1 MNHEQALLRRIRWLT
16 GLLILGLVLSGATAI
31 PLPAEVNLLVH
42 WTGAN
47 GGWDLARWLLRVQD
61 ALAQT
66 QAQHPFLFY
75 GTDWLAFG
83 HFVIAIA
90 FIGAL
95 RDPIRNRWLFD
106 FGLMACVLVI
116 PYALVFGSLRGIP
129 FWWRLI
135 DCSLGCLGSSPCGF
149 AANGPANWSKA
160 LTAGDGIWHLLEV
173 YKIWAVHDKLLAL
186 LPCQRHIVARI
197 DAV

>member
-1 MNHEQALLRRIRWLT
+1 MNHEQILLRRIRGLT
-16 GLLILGLVLSGATAI
+16 WLLIIGLVLSGTTAI

-42 WTGAN
+42 WTGTN
-47 GGWDLARWLLRVQD
+47 GGSSEWTRWLLQVQA
-61 ALAQT
+61 ALRQT

-106 FGLMACVLVI
+106 FGLIVCVLVI
-116 PYALVFGSLRGIP
+116 PYALVFGGLRGIP

-135 DCSLGCLGSSPCGF
+135 DCSFGVFGF
-149 AANGPANWSKA
+149 IPLWFCRKWTGE
-160 LTAGDGIWHLLEV
+160 LERLF
-173 YKIWAVHDKLLAL
+173 K
-186 LPCQRHIVARI
+186 R
-197 DAV
+197 